1 MKWSN
6 FVVKHR
12 KILLIIASILL
23 IPALIGYLQTQIN
36 YDVTDYLPKH
46 LGSKQGQ
53 DILEKDFR
61 IAANVYVMVEN
72 QDPYQVAQLKESI
85 QKVPGVEK
93 ASWLDDLYH
102 PSVPSFYI
110 PEEIRKNFE
119 SGDASIIQVQF
130 IHNSTSSVTQEA
142 VREIRELAGP
152 KATISGFPVIL
163 LDLNDVFSKEQYLYI
178 LIAVTAIFLVLS
190 LSTSSVLQPV
200 LLLITVG
207 FSVVYNMGTNVF
219 MGSVS
224 YITQAVAAV
233 LQLAVTMDYGIF
245 LIHRFEEEKD
255 KHDSPDQAMTVALS
269 RTGTAITSSALTTIA
284 GFLALV
290 TMQFGLGRD
299 MGMVLA
305 KGVIFSLICI
315 LLLLPGLILIF
326 QKQIER
332 SQHRILLPN
341 FTKAANLVV
350 NRRTAFLALFLI
362 LLVPAFFL
370 KQNVGV
376 FYSLE
381 KGLSKEITAVA
392 DAERLKQKHGVA
404 EIVYVIFEDRGLA
417 TEQELTEH
425 LKTIPE
431 VKSVNSLVTFTG
443 PHIPE
448 EFIPDDVK
456 SEFRGGRYAYCAV
469 ELSTGQADSRTDKA
483 LNQIKKTT
491 GSLYDHVY
499 LSSEAALIQ
508 DLRNLTNKD
517 LARVNMISALA
528 IAMII
533 AIAFSSLTLPVLL
546 VLAIQFAIW
555 VNLSGAFLSGTELYF
570 VTYLVLGSVQLGATV
585 DYAILLTSKYR
596 ESLQEHPP
604 QEAMRLAVERSGRS
618 ILTSSLTLTVSTI
631 AVASF
636 SKIKMAGQMCGM
648 LGVGAF
654 ISMLTILFILPSL
667 LLLSDKVIARTT
679 WRWPQAAIETAIK
692 PVIEPSDKPA
702 GEPVRQT
709 ENNR

>member
-255 KHDSPDQAMTVALS
+255 NHDSPDQAMTVALS

-284 GFLALV
+284 GF
-290 TMQFGLGRD
+290 
-299 MGMVLA
+299 
-305 KGVIFSLICI
+305 
-315 LLLLPGLILIF
+315 
-326 QKQIER
+326 
-332 SQHRILLPN
+332 
-341 FTKAANLVV
+341 
-350 NRRTAFLALFLI
+350 
-362 LLVPAFFL
+362 
-370 KQNVGV
+370 
-376 FYSLE
+376 
-381 KGLSKEITAVA
+381 
-392 DAERLKQKHGVA
+392 
-404 EIVYVIFEDRGLA
+404 
-417 TEQELTEH
+417 
-425 LKTIPE
+425 
-431 VKSVNSLVTFTG
+431 
-443 PHIPE
+443 
-448 EFIPDDVK
+448 
-456 SEFRGGRYAYCAV
+456 
-469 ELSTGQADSRTDKA
+469 
-483 LNQIKKTT
+483 
-491 GSLYDHVY
+491 
-499 LSSEAALIQ
+499 
-508 DLRNLTNKD
+508 
-517 LARVNMISALA
+517 
-528 IAMII
+528 
-533 AIAFSSLTLPVLL
+533 
-546 VLAIQFAIW
+546 
-555 VNLSGAFLSGTELYF
+555 
-570 VTYLVLGSVQLGATV
+570 
-585 DYAILLTSKYR
+585 
-596 ESLQEHPP
+596 
-604 QEAMRLAVERSGRS
+604 
-618 ILTSSLTLTVSTI
+618 
-631 AVASF
+631 
-636 SKIKMAGQMCGM
+636 
-648 LGVGAF
+648 
-654 ISMLTILFILPSL
+654 
-667 LLLSDKVIARTT
+667 
-679 WRWPQAAIETAIK
+679 WPW
-692 PVIEPSDKPA
+692 
-702 GEPVRQT
+702 
-709 ENNR
+709 